1 MKIPQFIVALIATS
15 ACSATTFA
23 QDDVSSNW
31 FRNPAISPDGKTIA
45 FVHAGDIYL
54 VDADG
59 GRAAP
64 LTIHE
69 AFDSNPVWSA
79 DGSMLAFSS
88 NRFGN
93 NDVFVIPS
101 EGGTASRL
109 TFHSAADTPADF
121 TPDGKH
127 VYFTSRRVSHVDS
140 ALVPASVFN
149 ELYRVPL
156 TGGTPTMVLTTAN
169 VNPEVSPDGTRFLY
183 EDRKGYEDPL
193 RKHHTSSIARDV
205 WIHDTRDGSHMK
217 LTDFAGEDR
226 DPSWHGRD
234 EMVYLSERSGDFNV
248 WRQRLRPGV
257 VPQQLTNFE
266 HHPVRHLTRSDNGT
280 MAFSWHGDLYTLRDG
295 GDANKVDVRM
305 ALDGRAGEPE
315 RMTMRGGAS
324 QFSVASSGKEV
335 AFVVRGEVFVTST
348 EFDTTRRITATSE
361 QERNVHFS
369 PDGRSLVYAAERD
382 GSWNIYIT
390 ELDERELYFFSST
403 MFNERALVATNDDE
417 FQPRWSPDGKK
428 VAYLRG
434 REELRVIDVE
444 SGEEVVAMDAANWY
458 SYSDGDMWFRWAPSS
473 DWLAVHF
480 YNRGRIF
487 VGEAGLVKA
496 DGSGEIID
504 ISSSGYDD
512 NSPRFAMDGG
522 AFIWASD
529 RYGERPHGS
538 WGAEY
543 DVLGTFLTQD
553 SFDRFRLTKEE
564 YELQKE
570 MEEKEEEDAA
580 EEEAAEVD
588 ADENADE
595 AAEADVA
602 EDASD
607 ASTEDDDA
615 GDEDT
620 DDDAVEDDESEE
632 EAPDPLEIETDG
644 LDTRTVRLTTHAS
657 DLGDFA
663 MAPDGKALYYL
674 ASFEGDYDLWK
685 QDFQERSTTLVAK
698 LGATNASMQMSD
710 DGKTIYLLAGGSLS
724 KIEAS
729 SGKRTPIKFAA
740 EMVVDRNAERVHNFG
755 HVWRQT
761 RLKFYRPD
769 MHGVDWAFYRDQYAP
784 KLAGVHTNQEFSQI
798 LSEMLG
804 ELNASHTGGFA
815 RGGGSPSDASTA
827 TLGVIY
833 DQDYEG
839 PGRRIAE
846 VLENG
851 PLDRAKFETV
861 ETGTIILAING
872 VRLDDGVNYYAQ
884 FDSRAGERVRLTI
897 QNGDAEEEDIVVKPI
912 SGGAQNQLL
921 YERWVRTREAL
932 VEELSGGRLGYAH
945 IRGMND
951 AAFREFYEQVMG
963 KHVNKE
969 ALVVDTRFNG
979 GGWLSDDL
987 ATFLSGKPYATLH
1000 PRTDLTPG
1008 ARYMGEPLNRWTK
1021 PSIAVMSES
1030 NYSDAHIFP
1039 WTYTELEVG
1048 ETVGMPV
1055 PGTGTAVWWESL
1067 FTGDIVFGIPQVGVK
1082 GRDGVY
1088 LENTQLEPDH
1098 LVNLDPE
1105 SAAAGRDTQIEKA
1118 VEVLLGQLDN

>member
-1 MKIPQFIVALIATS
+1 MKFSQLFVALIATI
-15 ACSATTFA
+15 ACSATSLA
-23 QDDVSSNW
+23 QGDVSSNW
-31 FRNPAISPDGKTIA
+31 FRNPAISPDGRTIA

-54 VDADG
+54 VDAEG

-69 AFDSNPVWSA
+69 AFDTNPVWSA
-79 DGSMLAFSS
+79 DGSMIAFSS
-88 NRFGN
+88 DRFGN
-93 NDVFVIPS
+93 NDVFVVS
-101 EGGTASRL
+101 AAGGTATRL
-109 TFHSAADTPADF
+109 TFHSAGDTPVDF

-127 VYFTSRRVSHVDS
+127 IYFNSARVDHVDS
-140 ALVPASVFN
+140 PLFPSGVLN
-149 ELYRVPL
+149 ELYRVPIS
-156 TGGTPTMVLTTAN
+156 GGTPTMVLTTSN
-169 VNPEVSPDGTRFLY
+169 VNTEVSPDGARFLY

-205 WIHDTRDGSHMK
+205 WLHDTRDGSHVR

-248 WRQRLRPGV
+248 WKQRLRPGAA
-257 VPQQLTNFE
+257 PRQLTDFE
-266 HHPVRHLTRSDNGT
+266 HHPVRHLTRADNGT

-295 GDANKVDVRM
+295 RDARRVDVTI
-305 ALDGRAGEPE
+305 AVDGRAGEPE
-315 RMTMRGGAS
+315 RMTMQGGAT

-348 EFDTTRRITATSE
+348 DFDTTRQITATSE

-382 GSWNIYIT
+382 GSWNLYIT
-390 ELDERELYFFSST
+390 ELDESELYFFSAT
-403 MFNERALVATNDDE
+403 VFNERALVATDDDE

-444 SGEEVVAMDAANWY
+444 SGDEVVAMDAEHWY
-458 SYSDGDMWFRWAPSS
+458 SYADGDMWFRWAPAS

-512 NSPRFAMDGG
+512 NSPRFAMEGG

-553 SFDRFRLTKEE
+553 AFDRFRLTKEE

-570 MEEKEEEDAA
+570 MEEKEEEAAEEDAA
-580 EEEAAEVD
+580 EEDGDEAAEDED
-588 ADENADE
+588 APSEEEDADDENAD
-595 AAEADVA
+595 
-602 EDASD
+602 
-607 ASTEDDDA
+607 DDA
-615 GDEDT
+615 K
-620 DDDAVEDDESEE
+620 EDDESED
-632 EAPDPLEIETDG
+632 EAPEPLEIEIDG

-657 DLGDFA
+657 ALGDFA
-663 MAPDGKALYYL
+663 MTPDGKALYYL

-710 DGKTIYLLAGGSLS
+710 DGATIYLLAGGALS
-724 KIEAS
+724 KVDAE

-740 EMVVDRNAERVHNFG
+740 EMVVDRAAEQAHNFA

-769 MHGVDWAFYRDQYAP
+769 MHGVDWAFYRDQYEP
-784 KLAGVHTNQEFSQI
+784 KLAGVHTNRDFADL
-798 LSEMLG
+798 LSEILG
-804 ELNASHTGGFA
+804 ELNASHTGGRYRA
-815 RGGGSPSDASTA
+815 GGSPGDASTA

-833 DQDYEG
+833 DQDYTG

-851 PLDRAKFETV
+851 PLDRAKFESV
-861 ETGTIILAING
+861 EAGTIIVAVDG
-872 VRLDDGVNYYAQ
+872 VRIDDGVNYYAQ
-884 FDSRAGERVRLTI
+884 FDSKAGERVRLTI
-897 QNGDAEEEDIVVKPI
+897 RTGDAEEEDIVVKPI
-912 SGGAQNQLL
+912 SASAQNQLL

-951 AAFREFYEQVMG
+951 SAFREFYEQVMG
-963 KHVNKE
+963 KHFDKE
-969 ALVVDTRFNG
+969 GLVIDTRFNG

-987 ATFLSGKPYATLH
+987 ATFLSGFAYATLH
-1000 PRTDLTPG
+1000 PRTDLSPN
-1008 ARYMGEPLNRWTK
+1008 AEYVGEPLNRWTK

-1039 WTYTELEVG
+1039 WTYKELEVG

-1055 PGTGTAVWWESL
+1055 PGTGTAVWWERL

-1082 GRDGVY
+1082 GRDRVY

-1118 VEVLLGQLDN
+1118 VEVLLREIDN